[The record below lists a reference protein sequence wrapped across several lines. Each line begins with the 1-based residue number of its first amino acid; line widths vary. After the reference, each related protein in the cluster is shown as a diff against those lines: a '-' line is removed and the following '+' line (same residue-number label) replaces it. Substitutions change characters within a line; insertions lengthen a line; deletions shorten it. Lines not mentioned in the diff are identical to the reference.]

1 MVTDTVER
9 AARWQI
15 YARLLGYARPHWRVF
30 ALALVGMIGGAATDP
45 AFAALM
51 KPMLDGSFVE
61 RDPQVI
67 RWLPVVL
74 VGLFVLRLLCTFVSD
89 FGMNWVARRVIK
101 DLRTAM
107 FDHLLRLPASFY
119 DRQAAGALIS
129 KITYD
134 VEAVAGATSDALT
147 TLLKDSVAVLG
158 LLGWMFYLN
167 WKLALIFLVIGPGM
181 AASIS
186 AVSKRFRRLSGHIQA
201 SMGNITSAAGEVV
214 EGHLV
219 TKLFNGQ
226 ERESASFGRLSERNR
241 HLHMKWVSVDALGN
255 GVVQLL
261 IALTMAGIL
270 YAATTFASTERTTV
284 GGFTSFIVAV
294 TMLQAPVKR
303 LTKVN
308 GVLQKGITAARSVFG
323 LIDEQAELD
332 TGTRR
337 LERARGDVVYDN
349 VEFHYATSPAPV
361 LRGVSLHAAPGQ
373 RVALVGRSGSG
384 KTSLVNLLPRFY
396 DPSAGRILVD
406 GVDIRDLT
414 LASLRDQISLVSQ
427 QVVLFNDTVGA
438 NIAYG
443 RRGAVSEA
451 DIVRA
456 AEQAHAMEFI
466 RALPQGLD
474 SLVGDNGVL
483 LSGGQRQRIA
493 IARALLKDAPIL
505 ILDEATSALDTESER
520 HIQAALDALMSH
532 RTTLVIAHRL
542 STIENAD
549 LILVMQ
555 DGHIV
560 ERGTHGE
567 LLRAGG
573 AYARLHAMQ
582 FRDAPLAV

>member
-1 MVTDTVER
+1 MSEAPEVS
-9 AARWQI
+9 RWKL
-15 YARLLGYARPHWRVF
+15 YGRLLGYARPHWRVF
-30 ALALVGMIGGAATDP
+30 AVALVGMVGAAATDP

-61 RDPQVI
+61 RDPEVI
-67 RWLPVVL
+67 RWLPLVM
-74 VGLFVLRLLCTFVSD
+74 VGLFLTRLVMNFGAD

-119 DRQAAGALIS
+119 DRNASGALIS
-129 KITYD
+129 KVTYD
-134 VEAVAGATSDALT
+134 VEMVAGATSDALT

-167 WKLALIFLVIGPGM
+167 WKLALIFLVVGPGM
-181 AASIS
+181 AASIGL
-186 AVSKRFRRLSGHIQA
+186 VSSRFRRLGTRIQA
-201 SMGNITSAAGEVV
+201 SMGNITAAAGEVV
-214 EGHLV
+214 DGHLV

-226 ERESASFGRLSERNR
+226 VRESAAFDRLSERNR
-241 HLHMKWVSVDALGN
+241 QLHMKWVSVDALG
-255 GVVQLL
+255 GGLVQML

-270 YAATTFASTERTTV
+270 YAATTFASSDRTTV

-308 GVLQKGITAARSVFG
+308 AVLQKGIAAARSVFG
-323 LIDEQAELD
+323 LIDELAEPDNGRQELP
-332 TGTRR
+332 
-337 LERARGDVVYDN
+337 LARGQVDYQN
-349 VEFHYATSPAPV
+349 VSFGYATSPAPV
-361 LRGVSLHAAPGQ
+361 LQGVSLHAEPGQ
-373 RVALVGRSGSG
+373 RVAIVGRSGSG
-384 KTSLVNLLPRFY
+384 KTSLVGLLPRFY
-396 DPSAGRILVD
+396 EPQAGRILID
-406 GVDIRDLT
+406 GVDVRDLT
-414 LASLRDQISLVSQ
+414 LASLRAQIALVSQ
-427 QVVLFNDTVGA
+427 HVVLFNDTVA
-438 NIAYG
+438 NNIAYG
-443 RRGAVSEA
+443 RRGEVSEA

-466 RALPQGLD
+466 DKLPQGLA
-474 SLVGDNGVL
+474 SMVGDNGVL

-505 ILDEATSALDTESER
+505 ILDEATSALDSESER
-520 HIQAALDALMSH
+520 HIKAALDALMNH

-555 DGHIV
+555 DGRVV
-560 ERGTHGE
+560 EQGDHPG
-567 LLRAGG
+567 LLRQGG
-573 AYARLHAMQ
+573 VYARLHRMQ
-582 FRDAPLAV
+582 FSDAQVAV

>member
-1 MVTDTVER
+1 MTDTVDS

-30 ALALVGMIGGAATDP
+30 ALALVGMIAGAATDP

-67 RWLPVVL
+67 RWLPVVM
-74 VGLFVLRLLCTFVSD
+74 VGLFVVRLAATFVSD

-119 DRQAAGALIS
+119 DRQASGALIS
-129 KITYD
+129 KVTYD
-134 VEAVAGATSDALT
+134 VEMVAGATSDALT

-167 WKLALIFLVIGPGM
+167 WKLALIFLVVGPGM

-186 AVSKRFRRLSGHIQA
+186 VVSKRFRRLSRHIQA
-201 SMGNITSAAGEVV
+201 SMGNITAAAGEVV

-226 ERESASFGRLSERNR
+226 DRESASFGRLSERNR

-323 LIDEQAELD
+323 LIDELAEPD
-332 TGTRR
+332 TGRR
-337 LERARGDVVYDN
+337 ELVRARGEVEYQD
-349 VEFHYATSPAPV
+349 VEFAYATSTAPV
-361 LRGVSLHAAPGQ
+361 LRGVSLHAKPGQ

-384 KTSLVNLLPRFY
+384 KTSLVGLLPRFY
-396 DPSAGRILVD
+396 EPQAGRILVD
-406 GVDIRDLT
+406 GIDIRELT
-414 LASLRDQISLVSQ
+414 LASLRAQISLVSQ
-427 QVVLFNDTVGA
+427 HVVLFNDTVGS

-443 RRGAVSEA
+443 RRGEVSEA

-466 RALPQGLD
+466 RQLPQGLD

-505 ILDEATSALDTESER
+505 ILDEATSALDSESER
-520 HIQAALDALMSH
+520 HIKAALDALMSH

-555 DGHIV
+555 DGRIV
-560 ERGTHGE
+560 ERGDHAS
-567 LLRAGG
+567 LLRQGG
-573 AYARLHAMQ
+573 AYARLHRMQ
-582 FRDAPLAV
+582 FTDVPVAV

>member
-1 MVTDTVER
+1 MTVASADESR
-9 AARWQI
+9 RQV
-15 YARLLGYARPHWRVF
+15 YLRLLRYARPHWRVF
-30 ALALVGMIGGAATDP
+30 GVALLGMIAGAATDP

-74 VGLFVLRLLCTFVSD
+74 VGLFVVRLVCSFVSD

-119 DRQAAGALIS
+119 DREAAGTLIS

-134 VEAVAGATSDALT
+134 VEMVAGATSDALT
-147 TLLKDSVAVLG
+147 TLLKDSVAVIG

-167 WKLALIFLVIGPGM
+167 WKLALIFIVIGPGM
-181 AASIS
+181 ALSIR
-186 AVSKRFRRLSGHIQA
+186 AVSRRFRRLSRHIQS
-201 SMGNITSAAGEVV
+201 SMGSITTAAGEVV

-226 ERESASFGRLSERNR
+226 DRESNTFDRLSERNR

-270 YAATTFASTERTTV
+270 YAATTFANTERTTV

-323 LIDEQAELD
+323 LIDEQTEAD
-332 TGTRR
+332 TGTRVI
-337 LERARGDVVYDN
+337 ERARGEIAFEN
-349 VEFHYATSPAPV
+349 VEFRYASSKGPV
-361 LRGVSLHAAPGQ
+361 LRGVSLHVEPGQ

-384 KTSLVNLLPRFY
+384 KTSLVGLLPRFY
-396 DPSAGRILVD
+396 EPQAGRILID
-406 GVDIRDLT
+406 GVDIRELT
-414 LASLRDQISLVSQ
+414 LASLRAQIALVSQ
-427 QVVLFNDTVGA
+427 QVVLFNDTVA
-438 NIAYG
+438 NNIAYG
-443 RRGAVSEA
+443 RRGEVGEA

-466 RALPQGLD
+466 RNLPQGLD

-483 LSGGQRQRIA
+483 LSGGQRQRLA

-505 ILDEATSALDTESER
+505 ILDEATSALDNESER
-520 HIQAALDALMSH
+520 HIQAALDALMRH

-555 DGHIV
+555 DGRIV
-560 ERGTHGE
+560 EHGRHDE
-567 LLRAGG
+567 LLRRGG
-573 AYARLHAMQ
+573 AYARLHGTQ
-582 FRDAPLAV
+582 FAEQAVGA

>member
-1 MVTDTVER
+1 MTDAVDS

-30 ALALVGMIGGAATDP
+30 ALALIGMIGGAATDP

-61 RDPQVI
+61 RDPQTI
-67 RWLPVVL
+67 RWLPVVM
-74 VGLFVLRLLCTFVSD
+74 VGLFVVRLVCSFISD

-119 DRQAAGALIS
+119 DRQASGALIS
-129 KITYD
+129 KVTYD
-134 VEAVAGATSDALT
+134 VEMVAGATSDALT

-158 LLGWMFYLN
+158 LLGWMFFLN
-167 WKLALIFLVIGPGM
+167 WKLALIFLVVGPGM

-186 AVSKRFRRLSGHIQA
+186 AVSKRFRRLSTHIQS
-201 SMGNITSAAGEVV
+201 SMGSITAAAGEVV

-226 ERESASFGRLSERNR
+226 DRESASFDRLSERNR

-323 LIDEQAELD
+323 LIDELAEPD
-332 TGTRR
+332 TGRR
-337 LERARGDVVYDN
+337 ELVRARGEVEYQDVV
-349 VEFHYATSPAPV
+349 FSYATSPAPV
-361 LRGVSLHAAPGQ
+361 LRGVSLHAKPGQ

-384 KTSLVNLLPRFY
+384 KTSLVGLLPRFY
-396 DPSAGRILVD
+396 EPQAGRILID
-406 GVDIRDLT
+406 GIDIRELT
-414 LASLRDQISLVSQ
+414 LASLRAQISLVSQ
-427 QVVLFNDTVGA
+427 HVVLFNDTVGN

-443 RRGAVSEA
+443 RRGEVSEA

-466 RALPQGLD
+466 RQLPQGLD

-505 ILDEATSALDTESER
+505 ILDEATSALDSESER
-520 HIQAALDALMSH
+520 HIKAALDALMSH

-555 DGHIV
+555 DGRIV
-560 ERGTHGE
+560 ERGDHAS
-567 LLRAGG
+567 LLRQGG
-573 AYARLHAMQ
+573 AYARLHRMQ
-582 FRDAPLAV
+582 FTDVPVAV

>member
-1 MVTDTVER
+1 MKDTVDS

-15 YARLLGYARPHWRVF
+15 YMRLLGYARPHWRVF
-30 ALALVGMIGGAATDP
+30 ALALIGMIGGAATDP

-51 KPMLDGSFVE
+51 KPMLDGSFVQ

-67 RWLPVVL
+67 RWLPVVM
-74 VGLFVLRLLCTFVSD
+74 VGLFVVRLVCSFVSD

-119 DRQAAGALIS
+119 DRQASGTLIS
-129 KITYD
+129 KVTYD
-134 VEAVAGATSDALT
+134 VEMVAGATSDALT
-147 TLLKDSVAVLG
+147 TLLKDTVTVLG

-167 WKLALIFLVIGPGM
+167 WKLALIFMVVGPGM

-186 AVSKRFRRLSGHIQA
+186 MVSRRFRRLSTHIQA
-201 SMGNITSAAGEVV
+201 SMGNITAAAGEVV

-226 ERESASFGRLSERNR
+226 DRESASFGRLSERNR
-241 HLHMKWVSVDALGN
+241 NLHMKWVSVDALGN

-323 LIDEQAELD
+323 LIDELAEPD
-332 TGTRR
+332 TGKHT
-337 LERARGDVVYDN
+337 LVRARGEVEYQD
-349 VEFHYATSPAPV
+349 VEFAYATSTAPV
-361 LRGVSLHAAPGQ
+361 LRGVSLHAKPGQ

-384 KTSLVNLLPRFY
+384 KTSLVGLLPRFY
-396 DPSAGRILVD
+396 EPQAGRILID

-414 LASLRDQISLVSQ
+414 LASLRAQISLVSQ
-427 QVVLFNDTVGA
+427 HVVLFNDTVA
-438 NIAYG
+438 NNIAYG
-443 RRGAVSEA
+443 RRGEVSEA

-466 RALPQGLD
+466 RQLPQGLD
-474 SLVGDNGVL
+474 SMVGDNGVL

-493 IARALLKDAPIL
+493 LARALLKDAPIL
-505 ILDEATSALDTESER
+505 ILDEATSALDSESER
-520 HIQAALDALMSH
+520 HIKAALDALMSH

-555 DGHIV
+555 DGRIV
-560 ERGTHGE
+560 ERGDHPG
-567 LLRAGG
+567 LLRQG
-573 AYARLHAMQ
+573 AVYARLHGMQ
-582 FRDAPLAV
+582 FADPQAVV

>member
-1 MVTDTVER
+1 MKDTVDS

-15 YARLLGYARPHWRVF
+15 YMRLLGYARPHWRVF
-30 ALALVGMIGGAATDP
+30 ALALIGMIGGAATDP

-51 KPMLDGSFVE
+51 KPMLDGSFVQ

-67 RWLPVVL
+67 RWLPVVM
-74 VGLFVLRLLCTFVSD
+74 VGLFVVRLVCSFVSD

-119 DRQAAGALIS
+119 DRQASGTLIS
-129 KITYD
+129 KVTYD
-134 VEAVAGATSDALT
+134 VEMVAGATSDALT
-147 TLLKDSVAVLG
+147 TLLKDTGTVLG

-167 WKLALIFLVIGPGM
+167 WKLALIFMVVGPGM

-186 AVSKRFRRLSGHIQA
+186 MVSRRFRRLSTHIQA
-201 SMGNITSAAGEVV
+201 SMGNITAAAGEVV

-226 ERESASFGRLSERNR
+226 DRESASFGRLSERNR
-241 HLHMKWVSVDALGN
+241 NLHMKWVSVDALGN

-323 LIDEQAELD
+323 LIDELAEPD
-332 TGTRR
+332 TGKHT
-337 LERARGDVVYDN
+337 LVRARGEVEYQD
-349 VEFHYATSPAPV
+349 VEFAYATSTAPV
-361 LRGVSLHAAPGQ
+361 LRGVSLHAKPGQ

-384 KTSLVNLLPRFY
+384 KTSLVGLLPRFY
-396 DPSAGRILVD
+396 EPQAGRILID

-414 LASLRDQISLVSQ
+414 LASLRAQISLVSQ
-427 QVVLFNDTVGA
+427 HVVLFNDTVA
-438 NIAYG
+438 NNIAYG
-443 RRGAVSEA
+443 RRGEVSEA

-466 RALPQGLD
+466 RQLPQGLD
-474 SLVGDNGVL
+474 SMVGDNGVL

-505 ILDEATSALDTESER
+505 ILDEATSALDSESER
-520 HIQAALDALMSH
+520 HIKAALDALMSH

-555 DGHIV
+555 DGRIV
-560 ERGTHGE
+560 ERGDHPG
-567 LLRAGG
+567 LLRQG
-573 AYARLHAMQ
+573 AVYARLHGMQ
-582 FRDAPLAV
+582 FADPQAVV

>member
-1 MVTDTVER
+1 MKDTVDS

-15 YARLLGYARPHWRVF
+15 YMRLLGYARPHWRVF
-30 ALALVGMIGGAATDP
+30 ALALIGMIGGAATDP

-51 KPMLDGSFVE
+51 KPMLDGSFVQ

-67 RWLPVVL
+67 RWLPVVM
-74 VGLFVLRLLCTFVSD
+74 VGLFVVRLVCSFVSD

-119 DRQAAGALIS
+119 DRQASGTLIS
-129 KITYD
+129 KVTYD
-134 VEAVAGATSDALT
+134 VEMVAGATSDALT
-147 TLLKDSVAVLG
+147 TLLKDTVTVLG

-167 WKLALIFLVIGPGM
+167 WKLALIFMVVGPGM

-186 AVSKRFRRLSGHIQA
+186 MVSRRFRRLSTHIQA
-201 SMGNITSAAGEVV
+201 SMGNITAAAGEVV

-226 ERESASFGRLSERNR
+226 DRESASFGRLSERNR
-241 HLHMKWVSVDALGN
+241 NLHMKWVSVDALGN

-323 LIDEQAELD
+323 LIDELAEPD
-332 TGTRR
+332 TGKHT
-337 LERARGDVVYDN
+337 LVRARGEVEYQD
-349 VEFHYATSPAPV
+349 VEFAYATSTAPV
-361 LRGVSLHAAPGQ
+361 LRGVSLHAKPGQ

-384 KTSLVNLLPRFY
+384 KTSLVGLLPRFY
-396 DPSAGRILVD
+396 EPQAWRILID

-414 LASLRDQISLVSQ
+414 LASLRAQISLVSQ
-427 QVVLFNDTVGA
+427 HVVLFNDTVA
-438 NIAYG
+438 NNIAYG
-443 RRGAVSEA
+443 RRGEVSEA

-466 RALPQGLD
+466 RQLPQGLD
-474 SLVGDNGVL
+474 SMVGDNGVL

-505 ILDEATSALDTESER
+505 ILDEATSALDSESER
-520 HIQAALDALMSH
+520 HIKAALDALMSH

-555 DGHIV
+555 DGRIV
-560 ERGTHGE
+560 ERGDHPG
-567 LLRAGG
+567 LLRQG
-573 AYARLHAMQ
+573 AVYARLHGMQ
-582 FRDAPLAV
+582 FADPQAVV

>member
-1 MVTDTVER
+1 MKDTVDS

-15 YARLLGYARPHWRVF
+15 YMRLLGYARPHWRVF
-30 ALALVGMIGGAATDP
+30 ALALIGMIGGAATDP

-51 KPMLDGSFVE
+51 KPMLDGSFVQ

-67 RWLPVVL
+67 RWLPVVM
-74 VGLFVLRLLCTFVSD
+74 VGLFVVRLVCSFVSD

-119 DRQAAGALIS
+119 DRQASGTLIS
-129 KITYD
+129 KVTYD
-134 VEAVAGATSDALT
+134 VEMVAGATSDALT
-147 TLLKDSVAVLG
+147 TLLKDTVTVLG

-167 WKLALIFLVIGPGM
+167 WKLALIFMVVGPGM

-186 AVSKRFRRLSGHIQA
+186 MVSRRFRRLSTHIQA
-201 SMGNITSAAGEVV
+201 SMGNITAAAGEVV

-226 ERESASFGRLSERNR
+226 DRESASFGRLSERNR
-241 HLHMKWVSVDALGN
+241 NLHMKWVSVDALGN

-323 LIDEQAELD
+323 LIDELAEPD
-332 TGTRR
+332 TGKHT
-337 LERARGDVVYDN
+337 LVRARGEVEYQD
-349 VEFHYATSPAPV
+349 VEFAYATSTAPV
-361 LRGVSLHAAPGQ
+361 LRGVSLHAKPGQ

-384 KTSLVNLLPRFY
+384 KTSLVGLLPRFY
-396 DPSAGRILVD
+396 EPQAGRILID

-414 LASLRDQISLVSQ
+414 LASLRAQISLVSQ
-427 QVVLFNDTVGA
+427 HVVLFNDTVA
-438 NIAYG
+438 NNIAYG
-443 RRGAVSEA
+443 RRGEVSEA

-466 RALPQGLD
+466 RQLPQGLD
-474 SLVGDNGVL
+474 SMVGDNGVL
-483 LSGGQRQRIA
+483 MSGGQRQRIA

-505 ILDEATSALDTESER
+505 ILDEATSALDSESER
-520 HIQAALDALMSH
+520 HIKAALDALMSH

-555 DGHIV
+555 DGRIV
-560 ERGTHGE
+560 ERGDHPG
-567 LLRAGG
+567 LLRQG
-573 AYARLHAMQ
+573 AVYARLHGMQ
-582 FRDAPLAV
+582 FADPQAVV

>member
-1 MVTDTVER
+1 
-9 AARWQI
+9 
-15 YARLLGYARPHWRVF
+15 
-30 ALALVGMIGGAATDP
+30 
-45 AFAALM
+45 
-51 KPMLDGSFVE
+51 
-61 RDPQVI
+61 
-67 RWLPVVL
+67 VL
-74 VGLFVLRLLCTFVSD
+74 VGLFVVRLVCSFVSD

-119 DRQAAGALIS
+119 DRQASGALIS
-129 KITYD
+129 KVTYD
-134 VEAVAGATSDALT
+134 VEMVAGATSDALT

-167 WKLALIFLVIGPGM
+167 WKLALIFLVVGPGM

-186 AVSKRFRRLSGHIQA
+186 AVSKRFRRLSTHIQA
-201 SMGNITSAAGEVV
+201 SMGNITAAAGEVV

-226 ERESASFGRLSERNR
+226 DRESASFGQLSERNR

-323 LIDEQAELD
+323 LIDELAEPD
-332 TGTRR
+332 TGRQALT
-337 LERARGDVVYDN
+337 RARGEVEYQD
-349 VEFHYATSPAPV
+349 VEFAYATSTAPV
-361 LRGVSLHAAPGQ
+361 LRGVSLHAKPGQ

-384 KTSLVNLLPRFY
+384 KT
-396 DPSAGRILVD
+396 
-406 GVDIRDLT
+406 
-414 LASLRDQISLVSQ
+414 
-427 QVVLFNDTVGA
+427 
-438 NIAYG
+438 
-443 RRGAVSEA
+443 
-451 DIVRA
+451 
-456 AEQAHAMEFI
+456 
-466 RALPQGLD
+466 

-505 ILDEATSALDTESER
+505 ILDEATSALDSESER
-520 HIQAALDALMSH
+520 HIKAALDALMSH

-555 DGHIV
+555 DGRIV
-560 ERGTHGE
+560 ERGDHAS
-567 LLRAGG
+567 LLRQGG
-573 AYARLHAMQ
+573 AYARLHRMQ
-582 FRDAPLAV
+582 FADVPVAV

>member
-1 MVTDTVER
+1 MKDTVDS

-15 YARLLGYARPHWRVF
+15 YMRLLGYARPHWRVF
-30 ALALVGMIGGAATDP
+30 ALALIGMIGGAATDP

-51 KPMLDGSFVE
+51 KPMLDGSFVQ

-67 RWLPVVL
+67 RWLPVVM
-74 VGLFVLRLLCTFVSD
+74 VGLFVVRLVCSFVSD

-119 DRQAAGALIS
+119 DRQASGTLIS
-129 KITYD
+129 KVTYD
-134 VEAVAGATSDALT
+134 VEMVAGATSDALT
-147 TLLKDSVAVLG
+147 TLLKDTVTVLG

-167 WKLALIFLVIGPGM
+167 WKLALIFMVVGPGM

-186 AVSKRFRRLSGHIQA
+186 MVSRRFRRLSTHIQA
-201 SMGNITSAAGEVV
+201 SMGNITAAAGEVV

-226 ERESASFGRLSERNR
+226 DRESASFGRLSERNR
-241 HLHMKWVSVDALGN
+241 NLHMKWVSVDALGN

-323 LIDEQAELD
+323 LIDELAEPD
-332 TGTRR
+332 TGKHT
-337 LERARGDVVYDN
+337 LVRARGEVEYQD
-349 VEFHYATSPAPV
+349 VEFAYATSTAPV
-361 LRGVSLHAAPGQ
+361 LRGVSLHAKPGQ

-384 KTSLVNLLPRFY
+384 KTSLVGLLPRFY
-396 DPSAGRILVD
+396 EPQAGRILID

-414 LASLRDQISLVSQ
+414 LASLRAQISLVSQ
-427 QVVLFNDTVGA
+427 HVVLFNDTVA
-438 NIAYG
+438 NNIAYG
-443 RRGAVSEA
+443 RRGEVSEA

-466 RALPQGLD
+466 RQLPQGLD
-474 SLVGDNGVL
+474 SMVGDNGVL

-505 ILDEATSALDTESER
+505 ILDEATSALDSESER
-520 HIQAALDALMSH
+520 HIKAALDALMSH

-555 DGHIV
+555 DGRIV
-560 ERGTHGE
+560 ERGDHPG
-567 LLRAGG
+567 LLRQG
-573 AYARLHAMQ
+573 AVYARLHGMQ
-582 FRDAPLAV
+582 FADPQAVV

>member
-1 MVTDTVER
+1 MKDTVDS

-15 YARLLGYARPHWRVF
+15 YMRLLGYARPHWRVF
-30 ALALVGMIGGAATDP
+30 ALALIGMIGGAATDP

-51 KPMLDGSFVE
+51 KPMLDGSFVQ

-67 RWLPVVL
+67 RWLPVVM
-74 VGLFVLRLLCTFVSD
+74 VGLFVVRLVCSFVSD

-119 DRQAAGALIS
+119 DRQASGTLIS
-129 KITYD
+129 KVTYD
-134 VEAVAGATSDALT
+134 VEMVAGATSDALT
-147 TLLKDSVAVLG
+147 TLLKDTVTVLG

-167 WKLALIFLVIGPGM
+167 WKLALIFMVVGPGL

-186 AVSKRFRRLSGHIQA
+186 MVSRRFRRLSTHIQA
-201 SMGNITSAAGEVV
+201 SMGNITAAAGEVV

-226 ERESASFGRLSERNR
+226 DRESASFGRLSERNR
-241 HLHMKWVSVDALGN
+241 NLHMKWVSVDALGN

-323 LIDEQAELD
+323 LIDELAEPD
-332 TGTRR
+332 TGKHT
-337 LERARGDVVYDN
+337 LVRARGEVEYQD
-349 VEFHYATSPAPV
+349 VEFAYATSTAPV
-361 LRGVSLHAAPGQ
+361 LRGVSLHAKPGQ

-384 KTSLVNLLPRFY
+384 KTSLVGLLPRFY
-396 DPSAGRILVD
+396 EPQAGRILID

-414 LASLRDQISLVSQ
+414 LASLRAQISLVSQ
-427 QVVLFNDTVGA
+427 HVVLFNDTVA
-438 NIAYG
+438 NNIAYG
-443 RRGAVSEA
+443 RRGEVSEA

-466 RALPQGLD
+466 RQLPQGLD
-474 SLVGDNGVL
+474 SMVGDNGVL

-505 ILDEATSALDTESER
+505 ILDEATSALDSESER
-520 HIQAALDALMSH
+520 HIKAALDALMSH

-555 DGHIV
+555 DGRIV
-560 ERGTHGE
+560 ERGDHPG
-567 LLRAGG
+567 LLRQG
-573 AYARLHAMQ
+573 AVYARLHGMQ
-582 FRDAPLAV
+582 FADPQAVV